1 MTRNFSAV
9 TKETNPYYTQGRLGA
24 VMNDFN
30 ESGATEASVHTRQ
43 DGSGHMA
50 LPKYTYSIVPPS

>member
-1 MTRNFSAV
+1 M

-50 LPKYTYSIVPPS
+50 LPMYTYSIVPPS